1 MAAAPWKGIIH
12 VDYADG
18 TSDDFPISASDV
30 ANAFVTFDGTSLAFW
45 QTTKAAIITNIDI
58 VTGGTDC
65 NKLKLWINNRDVGR
79 TLLQPTML
87 TTVTTKPKIAPIRIN
102 GNRIVQLQQLAV

>member
-12 VDYADG
+12 IDYLDG
-18 TSDDFPISASDV
+18 TADDMPISATDV
-30 ANAFVTFDGTSLAFW
+30 ANAFVTFDGTSLAFL
-45 QTTKAAIITNIDI
+45 QTSKKSVITNIDI

-79 TLLQPTML
+79 TLLQPTLL
-87 TTVTTKPKIAPIRIN
+87 TTVTTKPKMAPIRIDA
-102 GNRIVQLQQLAV
+102 NRIVQFQQLAV